1 MISNAAFDVFDMK
14 HNVNRYVVNCITSYT
29 EKSFRRHLQLDPH
42 EIMELWSLCVAWL
55 VFHRKFKG
63 LPSFRRAYTAKLTV
77 ILISVGTQPKFYN
90 S

>member
-42 EIMELWSLCVAWL
+42 EIMEL
-55 VFHRKFKG
+55 
-63 LPSFRRAYTAKLTV
+63 
-77 ILISVGTQPKFYN
+77 
-90 S
+90 